1 MIRKKIRKEVF
12 NEIVQSY
19 EGSKVSSLEVEN
31 PSPQHPFQVTHGFVD
46 PEKFSG
52 NKIQFS
58 PSNPEKNKV
67 FIKINTGFCNADE
80 CKGLVRYKY
89 LSDEAKAFIKEDKKQ
104 KNKTEN
110 EIVEIGLSY
119 RPIFIIGDG
128 DWRPIGE
135 ASFPDGSLPD
145 EINKALGINT
155 EKVPEAFLALG
166 VTPARGQNSTYVD
179 EGRKL
184 FAMSIALHCDRW
196 YTEAEVRVANPFV
209 EATTAVFSLM
219 PKIPPNGQL
228 GKGKIRIV
236 TEKFKPSSSVRSL
249 AEVLLG
255 VNLEAWDRLLI
266 CEIYAVSPPIDA
278 GAELYTTYPSPSY
291 RIFKKQS
298 LSWNVRYLVPE
309 LPKARSIQP
318 ITMSTGLLNGIAD
331 QIFNS
336 LLTIVNDTT
345 QLVMNILGQLE
356 KRKGKF
362 LTI

>member
-1 MIRKKIRKEVF
+1 MVRKKIRKEVF

-19 EGSKVSSLEVEN
+19 EGSKVTSLEFEN

-52 NKIQFS
+52 NKIQFD
-58 PSNPEKNKV
+58 PSTPEKNKLFV
-67 FIKINTGFCNADE
+67 KINTGFCNADE
-80 CKGLVRYKY
+80 CKVFTRFKY
-89 LSDEAKAFIKEDKKQ
+89 LSDKAKDYIKTDKKQ
-104 KNKTEN
+104 MNKRPE
-110 EIVEIGLSY
+110 EMVEIGLSF
-119 RPIFIIGDG
+119 RPTLIIEDG
-128 DWRPIGE
+128 TWRPIGE
-135 ASFPDGSLPD
+135 SSFPDIQLAS
-145 EINKALGINT
+145 EFSGIAD

-166 VTPARGQNSTYVD
+166 VTPARGQISNYVD

-184 FAMSIALHCDRW
+184 FAVSIALHCDRW
-196 YTEAEVRVANPFV
+196 YTEAEIRVANPFV

-236 TEKFKPSSSVRSL
+236 TEPFKPSSTARTL
-249 AEVLLG
+249 AEVLFG
-255 VNLEAWDRLLI
+255 VSPEAWDRLMI
-266 CEIYAVSPPIDA
+266 CEVYAVSPPKDA
-278 GAELYTTYPSPSY
+278 GEDLYTPYPSPSY

-309 LPKARSIQP
+309 LPQARSIKP

-331 QIFNS
+331 AIFNT
-336 LLTIVNDTT
+336 LLTIVNDTA
-345 QLVMNILGQLE
+345 QLVMNILAQLE
-356 KRKGKF
+356 NRKGKF

>member
-1 MIRKKIRKEVF
+1 MVRKKIRKEVF

-19 EGSKVSSLEVEN
+19 EGSKVTSLEFEN

-46 PEKFSG
+46 PNKFSG
-52 NKIQFS
+52 NKIQFD
-58 PSNPEKNKV
+58 PSTPEKNKLFV
-67 FIKINTGFCNADE
+67 KINTGFCNADE
-80 CKGLVRYKY
+80 CKVFTKFKY
-89 LSDEAKAFIKEDKKQ
+89 LSDKAKDYIKTDKKQ
-104 KNKTEN
+104 MNKTPE
-110 EIVEIGLSY
+110 EMVEIGLSF
-119 RPIFIIGDG
+119 RPTLIIEDG
-128 DWRPIGE
+128 TWRPIGE
-135 ASFPDGSLPD
+135 SSFPDGSLPD
-145 EINKALGINT
+145 EINKAVGIHT
-155 EKVPEAFLALG
+155 EQVPEAFLALG

-196 YTEAEVRVANPFV
+196 YTEAEIQVANPFV

-236 TEKFKPSSSVRSL
+236 SEKFKPSSSARSL

-278 GAELYTTYPSPSY
+278 GTELYTTYPSPSY

-309 LPKARSIQP
+309 LPKARSINP
-318 ITMSTGLLNGIAD
+318 IRMSTGLLNGIAD

-345 QLVMNILGQLE
+345 QLVMNILAQLE

>member
-19 EGSKVSSLEVEN
+19 EGSKVTSLEVEN

-80 CKGLVRYKY
+80 CKGQIKYKY

-104 KNKTEN
+104 RNKTEE

-119 RPIFIIGDG
+119 RPTFIIGDG

-135 ASFPDGSLPD
+135 ASFPNGELPQ
-145 EINKALGINT
+145 EFSGIDS

-166 VTPARGQNSTYVD
+166 VTPARGQTSTYVD

-196 YTEAEVRVANPFV
+196 YTEAEIRVANPFV
-209 EATTAVFSLM
+209 EATTAIFSLM
-219 PKIPPNGQL
+219 PTIPPNGQL

-236 TEKFKPSSSVRSL
+236 TEKFKPSSTARTL
-249 AEVLLG
+249 AEVLYG
-255 VNLEAWDRLLI
+255 VSPEAWDRLMI
-266 CEIYAVSPPIDA
+266 CEVYAVSPPEDA
-278 GAELYTTYPSPSY
+278 GEDLYTTYPSPSY

-309 LPKARSIQP
+309 LPKARSIKP

-331 QIFNS
+331 AIFNT
-336 LLTIVNDTT
+336 LLTIVNDTA
-345 QLVMNILGQLE
+345 QLVMNILSQLE
-356 KRKGKF
+356 NRKGKF